1 MMNVVT
7 EITVKKKK
15 QQRSHTFRE
24 VFPFQKAECMVI
36 GFSRDEAKTSIHPG
50 EEKQIQFLKNWRE
63 CRKGEPVV
71 YCTLQKKCKDQPFK
85 NYMQRTLQRTF

>member
-7 EITVKKKK
+7 EMTVKKKI

-50 EEKQIQFLKNWRE
+50 EEKQI
-63 CRKGEPVV
+63 
-71 YCTLQKKCKDQPFK
+71 
-85 NYMQRTLQRTF
+85 